1 MEAVG
6 DGHGAVPFYRLGMVN
21 QGGGEGETAAA
32 GGAPL
37 KLSVTRR
44 GGNGVAD

>member
-1 MEAVG
+1 MGTVQC
-6 DGHGAVPFYRLGMVN
+6 PFIGWGMVN